1 MLEGVKTE
9 IRKVRGF
16 GVAEDTEYT
25 TLVVEVIV
33 GEGELLI
40 HFVVNVRSSEWAQ
53 ASRSVS
59 TELSITARP
68 LYSMRKA
75 SPRVT
80 WPICCAATLYCLA
93 SSRTR
98 ASFGDETETM
108 ARAPRSPK
116 RAVSAGPFSSSFAL
130 APNPS
135 AAKQDSATV
144 TARPPSEMSW
154 ADCTAPSAARTTRQS

>member
-68 LYSMRKA
+68 LCSMRKEP
-75 SPRVT
+75 SRVT
-80 WPICCAATLYCLA
+80 WPIWCAATLYCLA
-93 SSRTR
+93 VSRTA
-98 ASFGDETETM
+98 ASFDGVTETT

-116 RAVSAGPFSSSFAL
+116 RTDSVGAASSRLRF
-130 APNPS
+130 
-135 AAKQDSATV
+135 
-144 TARPPSEMSW
+144 
-154 ADCTAPSAARTTRQS
+154 AARMGAAGEEPV